1 MNLVKYDENFAL
13 HLITAVVMCENYRA
27 RCGGFTCVVWR
38 AIVTAGDHRGAV
50 GSCRKELG
58 GRVLAAAFSMAWPAG
73 AGPGWSKEQAC
84 GILAAFREVYRCL
97 VRRRDAL
104 SKLADA
110 VLFPPTRR
118 PRSTGR

>member
-1 MNLVKYDENFAL
+1 M
-13 HLITAVVMCENYRA
+13 
-27 RCGGFTCVVWR
+27 VWR

-73 AGPGWSKEQAC
+73 AGQDGQGQAC